1 MRNKRALRCAIA
13 AGAFA
18 GALGLG
24 ACSTVAGDVQSARSD
39 AARSGVERTAL
50 TTEAPLGV
58 GAVSLSTGV
67 VTTPDDHPIK
77 GIDVSKYQGTV
88 NWSAVRASGAA
99 FAFIKSTEGGDRI
112 DDRFAENWAN
122 AQAAGMPRGAYHFYY
137 FCRTGAEQAAWFI
150 RNVPVDPNALPPV
163 LDMEWNHLSPS
174 CKRRPDRAEV
184 LREMGVFLRI
194 VEKHYGKRPIIYSSV
209 DFHRD
214 RLVGAFPGH
223 HLWLRSVAGH
233 PSLKYHVSTS
243 FSIWQHTATGR
254 NPGVVG
260 NVDQNVYMGSAE
272 SWRRLAATGY

>member
-1 MRNKRALRCAIA
+1 MRNQRAARCALA
-13 AGAFA
+13 AGAFL
-18 GALGLG
+18 GAFALG
-24 ACSTVAGDVQSARSD
+24 ACSTVAGDSQY
-39 AARSGVERTAL
+39 AARAEVERTAL
-50 TTEAPLGV
+50 TTETPLGV

-77 GIDVSKYQGTV
+77 GIDVSKFQGTV
-88 NWSAVRASGAA
+88 NWPAVRASGVS
-99 FAFIKSTEGGDRI
+99 FAYIKATEGGDRV
-112 DDRFAENWAN
+112 DDRFSENWA
-122 AQAAGMPRGAYHFYY
+122 AARASGTPRGAYHFYY

-174 CKRRPDRAEV
+174 CKRRPDVAEV
-184 LREMGVFLRI
+184 RREMGVFLRI

-214 RLVGAFPGH
+214 RLIGAFPGH

-233 PSLKYHVSTS
+233 PSLKYHPSTS

-254 NPGVVG
+254 NAGVVG

-272 SWRRLAATGY
+272 SWRKLATTGY

>member
-1 MRNKRALRCAIA
+1 MRNERALRCAIA
-13 AGAFA
+13 AGAFV

-39 AARSGVERTAL
+39 VARGGVERTAF

-88 NWSAVRASGAA
+88 NWPAVRASGAA
-99 FAFIKSTEGGDRI
+99 FAFIKSTEGGDRV

-122 AQAAGMPRGAYHFYY
+122 AQAAGVPRGAYHFYY

-150 RNVPVDPNALPPV
+150 RNVPADPNALPPV